1 MNFATLLPE
10 LKPALDTLATLW
22 PISLIKSSS
31 WAMPMILCLHVLA
44 LTVLGGATILPGLRL
59 MNVGMTSVPAST
71 IEKTVRPWLWGALI
85 VLAIT
90 GLIMVA
96 VNPMKVYRSPAF
108 FVKVF
113 ALIPALMLSLGVV
126 RSIASRDGVLTQQ
139 ARILAAI
146 AAALWA
152 AAILIF
158 ATSYFAAPG
167 TLHITMAAWLI
178 VMAFGAN
185 RTRIV
190 LGAITGV
197 IIVWMF
203 FSTMLLHNPL
213 DDYDLVMEIDRYT
226 ARVFALIVACFL
238 LWEFTRTRTPEAA
251 SLIANRLIGIL
262 AILAWITVT
271 AAGRWIGLGGGGG

>member
-1 MNFATLLPE
+1 
-10 LKPALDTLATLW
+10 
-22 PISLIKSSS
+22 
-31 WAMPMILCLHVLA
+31 
-44 LTVLGGATILPGLRL
+44 
-59 MNVGMTSVPAST
+59 
-71 IEKTVRPWLWGALI
+71 
-85 VLAIT
+85 
-90 GLIMVA
+90 
-96 VNPMKVYRSPAF
+96 MKVYRSPAF
-108 FVKVF
+108 SVKVF

-226 ARVFALIVACFL
+226 ARVFALIVGCFL

>member
-1 MNFATLLPE
+1 MLTSRSEAASRVTSLP
-10 LKPALDTLATLW
+10 
-22 PISLIKSSS
+22 PISTRPLVAESRPAI
-31 WAMPMILCLHVLA
+31 M
-44 LTVLGGATILPGLRL
+44 R
-59 MNVGMTSVPAST
+59 NVVVFPQPEGPSRVTSVPAST

-85 VLAIT
+85 MLAIT
-90 GLIMVA
+90 GLIMVS

-113 ALIPALMLSLGVV
+113 ALVPALMLSLGVV

-152 AAILIF
+152 ATILIF

-178 VMAFGAN
+178 VMAFGSN

-190 LGAITGV
+190 LGAITA
-197 IIVWMF
+197 IIVVWMF
-203 FSTMLLHNPL
+203 LSTMLLHNPL

-226 ARVFALIVACFL
+226 ARITALVVAFFL
-238 LWEFTRTRTPEAA
+238 VWEFTRTRPADTVP
-251 SLIANRLIGIL
+251 IANRLIGIL
-262 AILAWITVT
+262 TILAWFTVA
-271 AAGRWIGLGGGGG
+271 AAGRWIGLGGSGG

>member
-10 LKPALDTLATLW
+10 LKPALDALATMW
-22 PISLIKSSS
+22 PVPLIKESS
-31 WAMPMILCLHVLA
+31 WAMPAILCLHVLS
-44 LTVLGGATILPGLRL
+44 LTVLGGATLLPALRL
-59 MNVGMTSVPAST
+59 MGVGMTSVSPSS

-108 FVKVF
+108 FVKTL
-113 ALIPALMLSLGVV
+113 ALAPALMLSLGVI

-146 AAALWA
+146 AAAFWGA
-152 AAILIF
+152 TILIF
-158 ATSYFAAPG
+158 ATSFFAAPG
-167 TLHITMAAWLI
+167 TLHITIAGWLI

-190 LGAITGV
+190 LGAITAV

-203 FSTMLLHNPL
+203 LSTMLLHNAL

-226 ARVFALIVACFL
+226 ARLTALIVGFFL
-238 LWEFTRTRTPEAA
+238 IWEFTRTRPAETAP
-251 SLIANRLIGIL
+251 IANRLIGIL
-262 AILAWITVT
+262 AILAWITVA
-271 AAGRWIGLGGGGG
+271 AAGRWIGLGGSGG

>member
-22 PISLIKSSS
+22 PIPLIKSSS